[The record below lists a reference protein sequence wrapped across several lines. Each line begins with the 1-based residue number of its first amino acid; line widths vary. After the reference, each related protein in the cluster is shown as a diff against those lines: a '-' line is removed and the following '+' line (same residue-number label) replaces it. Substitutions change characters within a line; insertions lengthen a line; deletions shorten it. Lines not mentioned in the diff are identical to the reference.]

1 MSFQLKQQN
10 IHGLILIG
18 GFATFRT
25 VIAFA
30 ENRKKFPEFQI
41 PMVVIPATISN
52 NVPGT
57 EFSLG
62 SDTALNEI
70 SLICDKIRQSA
81 AGTKRRVFIIE
92 VMGDYCGYLAT
103 LAGMAGDET
112 MRERPIRLFLNQAKI
127 ELSWVSPCL
136 SDLFVL

>member
-1 MSFQLKQQN
+1 VVLRLSSEFQLKAHN
-10 IHGLILIG
+10 IHGLLIIG

-25 VIAFA
+25 VVALSR
-30 ENRKKFPEFQI
+30 NRNKFPEFQI

-70 SLICDKIRQSA
+70 SGICDRIRQSA

-92 VMGDYCGYLAT
+92 VMGDHCGYLAT
-103 LAGMAGDET
+103 LAGMAGK
-112 MRERPIRLFLNQAKI
+112 RKI
-127 ELSWVSPCL
+127 MDALLKRRQCL
-136 SDLFVL
+136 

>member
-1 MSFQLKQQN
+1 M
-10 IHGLILIG
+10 
-18 GFATFRT
+18 
-25 VIAFA
+25 VI
-30 ENRKKFPEFQI
+30 
-41 PMVVIPATISN
+41 IPATINN

-70 SLICDKIRQSA
+70 SVICDKIRQSA

-103 LAGMAGDET
+103 LAGMAGAKSSVFNKSCSSNLIQLLIFNVLTDS
-112 MRERPIRLFLNQAKI
+112 RLH
-127 ELSWVSPCL
+127 
-136 SDLFVL
+136 